1 MAYYTR
7 SENSGAASP
16 GYAEKGRGEGS
27 IYIIKSD
34 NRIELYDPNKVVV
47 SLIKSGVPYK
57 VASDI
62 ADELQYKIYDGIS
75 TKTLRTV
82 LINLIDQK
90 SPQSALKYK
99 QSHEMFVR
107 TSRGTLDRFD
117 CKMIEDSLVK
127 EANLTHEVAQH
138 VAKEVETK
146 LRKLKVN
153 YMTAPLIRE
162 IVTVQ
167 LLEEGLEDARTL
179 YTRLGMPVY
188 DVTRLIEFGSKE
200 NANLHHNPET
210 IHKFAGDQILR
221 EYLLVKVL
229 PRHITDAHLRGDIHL
244 HDADYYAIR
253 PNCLQ
258 HDLRW
263 FFENGL
269 RVDGTGDHTSVAAP
283 PKHAMVAALH
293 AAKILASSQTNMAGG
308 QSLDNFNVFMAP
320 FFTGMSYD
328 AVKQVAQAFVY
339 EMNMQYV
346 ARGGQ
351 VVFSNIN
358 IELTVPKYLRDQPA
372 WGPKGKI
379 VGTYGDFEDELITF
393 TNALLDVFLD
403 GDARGKPH
411 LFPNTMVKVRDSAF
425 KDPQQKEM
433 LLKVHY
439 LFSKYGTPYILNLLP
454 EWQHDAV
461 NSMGCRTR
469 LSGDWA
475 DKMGY
480 ENPSMSTMRTGN
492 LHYNTINLPRIA
504 MEANGDDSRVFELL
518 DDRLDLIRES
528 LEIKHDLVQKRLYT
542 NKLLPFLA
550 QTNKSGEEYYRFND
564 LTHTVGFVGLNEFA
578 RIHMGK
584 ALHESKDAYGF
595 GMDLLK
601 YMRDWTEMRT
611 EMTGWRWTL
620 TQSPAES
627 TAGRF
632 AKLDLREYGDR
643 AIVNGDRSKGN
654 VYYTNSSHF
663 AVDAD
668 IPLFERAKMEGEMH
682 PICNGG
688 HITHLFMGEGT
699 PDPEGLMSLTEKL
712 CRNTNMGLFD
722 FTRDLTTCK
731 NCSSVSGGLQKVC
744 PSCGATGAALEY
756 YSRITG
762 YCQRIGSGDSTTG
775 GWNDS
780 KVAELRDRKRYCV

>member
-7 SENSGAASP
+7 SDSTSAPPAPYGGKA
-16 GYAEKGRGEGS
+16 REGS

-34 NRIELYDPNKVVV
+34 SRIELYDPNKVVV
-47 SLIKSGVPYK
+47 SLIRSGVPYK
-57 VASDI
+57 AAADI
-62 ADELQYKIYDGIS
+62 ADELQYKIYDGMS
-75 TKTLRTV
+75 TRTLRTI
-82 LINLIDQK
+82 LINLVDQRN
-90 SPQSALKYK
+90 PEAALKYK
-99 QSHEMFVR
+99 QAHEMFVR
-107 TSRGTLDRFD
+107 TSRGTLERFD
-117 CKMIEDSLVK
+117 PKFIEDSLVK
-127 EANLTHEVAQH
+127 EADLSREVAAH
-138 VAKEVETK
+138 VSKEVEGK

-153 YMTAPLIRE
+153 YLTAPLIRE

-167 LLEEGLEDARTL
+167 LLEEGLEDARSQ

-188 DVTRLIEFGSKE
+188 DVTQLIEHGSKE

-221 EYLLVKVL
+221 EYLLVKIL

-244 HDADYYAIR
+244 HDADYFAIR

-258 HDLRW
+258 HDLSW
-263 FFENGL
+263 FFQNGL

-320 FFTGMSYD
+320 FFTGMSFD
-328 AVKQVAQAFVY
+328 EVKQVAQAFVY

-351 VVFSNIN
+351 VVFSNVN
-358 IELTVPKYLRDQPA
+358 IELTVPPFLRDEPA
-372 WGPKGKI
+372 IGPKGKV
-379 VGTYGDFEDELITF
+379 VGTYGDFEDELQVF
-393 TNALLDVFLD
+393 TEALLDVFLD

-411 LFPNTMVKVRDSAF
+411 LFPNTIVKVRDSAF
-425 KDPQQKEM
+425 KDPKQQEL

-439 LFSKYGTPYILNLLP
+439 LFSKYGTPYILNMLP
-454 EWQHDAV
+454 EWQHEAV

-475 DKMGY
+475 DRQGY
-480 ENPSMSTMRTGN
+480 SNPRYSTMRTGN
-492 LHYNTINLPRIA
+492 IHYNTINLPRIA
-504 MEANGDDSRVFELL
+504 IEANGNDNKVFELL
-518 DDRLDLIRES
+518 DQRLDLIRES
-528 LEIKHDLVQKRLYT
+528 LEIKHELIEKRLYE

-550 QTNKSGEEYYRFND
+550 QKGMSGEDYYQFKD
-564 LTHTVGFVGLNEFA
+564 LTHTVGFVGLNEFTKV
-578 RIHMGK
+578 HMGK
-584 ALHESKDAYGF
+584 ALHESQDAYDF
-595 GMDLLK
+595 GKDVIK
-601 YMRDWTEMRT
+601 YMRDWADFRT
-611 EMTGWRWTL
+611 EMTDWRWTL

-632 AKLDLREYGDR
+632 AKLDMREFGDR
-643 AIVNGDRSKGN
+643 AIVKGDKEKGN
-654 VYYTNSSHF
+654 VYYTNSSHLE
-663 AVDAD
+663 VDAD
-668 IPLFERAKMEGEMH
+668 VPMFERARLEGEFH
-682 PICNGG
+682 PICSGG
-688 HITHLFMGEGT
+688 HITHLFLGEGT
-699 PDPEGLMSLTEKL
+699 PNPEGLMSLTEKL
-712 CRNTNMGLFD
+712 CRNTSMGLFD

-731 NCSSVSGGLQKVC
+731 GCTTVSGGLQKVC
-744 PSCGATGAALEY
+744 PNCGATGSSLEY

-775 GWNDS
+775 GWNDA
-780 KVAELRDRKRYCV
+780 KVAELRDRRRYCI

>member
-7 SENSGAASP
+7 SENSGAAPP

-47 SLIKSGVPYK
+47 SLIRSGVAYK

-82 LINLIDQK
+82 LINLVDQK
-90 SPQSALKYK
+90 SPESALKYK

-127 EANLTHEVAQH
+127 EANLTHEVGQH

-153 YMTAPLIRE
+153 YLTAPLIRE

-167 LLEEGLEDARTL
+167 LLEDGLEDARSL

-210 IHKFAGDQILR
+210 IHKFAGDQIIR

-308 QSLDNFNVFMAP
+308 QSLDNFNIFMAP

-328 AVKQVAQAFVY
+328 EVKQVAQAFVY

-358 IELTVPKYLRDQPA
+358 IELTVPKFLRDQPA
-372 WGPKGKI
+372 FGPKGKI
-379 VGTYGDFEDELITF
+379 VGTYGDFEDEMIVF

-411 LFPNTMVKVRDSAF
+411 LFPNTIVKVRDSAF
-425 KDPQQKEM
+425 KDPQQQDM
-433 LLKVHY
+433 LLKVHK
-439 LFSKYGTPYILNLLP
+439 LFSKYGTPYILNMLP

-480 ENPSMSTMRTGN
+480 DNPALSTMRTGN
-492 LHYNTINLPRIA
+492 IHYNTINLPRIA
-504 MEANGDDSRVFELL
+504 MEANGNDDKIFELL
-518 DDRLDLIRES
+518 DDRLDLIKES
-528 LEIKHDLVQKRLYT
+528 LEIKHDLMQKRLYT
-542 NKLLPFLA
+542 NKLLPFLT
-550 QTNKSGEEYYRFND
+550 QKGKQNEDYYRFED
-564 LTHTVGFVGLNEFA
+564 T
-578 RIHMGK
+578 
-584 ALHESKDAYGF
+584 DAYGRLRRAQRVHQDPH
-595 GMDLLK
+595 GQGAPRVDGRLRL
-601 YMRDWTEMRT
+601 RH
-611 EMTGWRWTL
+611 G
-620 TQSPAES
+620 PAEVHARLDRN
-627 TAGRF
+627 AGR
-632 AKLDLREYGDR
+632 
-643 AIVNGDRSKGN
+643 N
-654 VYYTNSSHF
+654 
-663 AVDAD
+663 
-668 IPLFERAKMEGEMH
+668 
-682 PICNGG
+682 
-688 HITHLFMGEGT
+688 
-699 PDPEGLMSLTEKL
+699 
-712 CRNTNMGLFD
+712 
-722 FTRDLTTCK
+722 
-731 NCSSVSGGLQKVC
+731 
-744 PSCGATGAALEY
+744 
-756 YSRITG
+756 
-762 YCQRIGSGDSTTG
+762 
-775 GWNDS
+775 
-780 KVAELRDRKRYCV
+780 

>member
-7 SENSGAASP
+7 SDSNSAPPASY
-16 GYAEKGRGEGS
+16 GGKAREGS
-27 IYIIKSD
+27 IYIIKTDS
-34 NRIELYDPNKVVV
+34 RIELYDPNKVVV
-47 SLIKSGVPYK
+47 SLIRSGVPYK
-57 VASDI
+57 IASDI
-62 ADELQYKIYDGIS
+62 ADELQYKVYDGMS
-75 TKTLRTV
+75 TRTLRTI
-82 LINLIDQK
+82 LINLVDQRN
-90 SPQSALKYK
+90 PEAALKYK
-99 QSHEMFVR
+99 QAHEMFVR
-107 TSRGTLDRFD
+107 TSRGTLERFD
-117 CKMIEDSLVK
+117 PKFIEDSLVK
-127 EANLTHEVAQH
+127 EADLSREVAAH
-138 VAKEVETK
+138 VSKEVEAK

-153 YMTAPLIRE
+153 YLTAPLIRE

-167 LLEEGLEDARTL
+167 LLEEGLEEARSQ

-188 DVTRLIEFGSKE
+188 DVTQLIEHGSKE

-221 EYLLVKVL
+221 EYLLVKIL

-258 HDLRW
+258 HDLSW

-269 RVDGTGDHTSVAAP
+269 RVDGTGNHTSVAAP

-320 FFTGMSYD
+320 FFEGMSYGE
-328 AVKQVAQAFVY
+328 VKQVAQAFVY

-351 VVFSNIN
+351 VVFSNVN
-358 IELTVPKYLRDQPA
+358 IELTVPPFLANEPA
-372 WGPKGKI
+372 IGRKGK
-379 VGTYGDFEDELITF
+379 VTGKYGDFEDELHVF
-393 TNALLDVFLD
+393 TEALIDVFLD

-411 LFPNTMVKVRDSAF
+411 LFPNTIVKVRDSAF
-425 KDPQQKEM
+425 KDPKQQEL

-439 LFSKYGTPYILNLLP
+439 LFSKYGTPYILNMLP
-454 EWQHDAV
+454 KWQHQAV

-475 DKMGY
+475 DRQGY
-480 ENPSMSTMRTGN
+480 SNPRYSTMRTGN
-492 LHYNTINLPRIA
+492 IHYNTVNLPRIA
-504 MEANGDDSRVFELL
+504 IEANGNDDKVFEIL
-518 DDRLDLIRES
+518 DQRLDLIRES
-528 LEIKHDLVQKRLYT
+528 LVIKHELIEKRLYS
-542 NKLLPFLA
+542 NKLLPFLT
-550 QTNKSGEEYYRFND
+550 QKGKGGEDYYQFKD
-564 LTHTVGFVGLNEFA
+564 LTHTVGFVGLNEFTKV
-578 RIHMGK
+578 HMGK
-584 ALHESKDAYGF
+584 ALHESKDAYDF

-601 YMRDWTEMRT
+601 YMRDWTEFKM

-632 AKLDLREYGDR
+632 AKLDLREFGDR
-643 AIVNGDRSKGN
+643 AIVNGDRSTGA
-654 VYYTNSSHF
+654 VYYTNSSHLQ
-663 AVDAD
+663 VDAD
-668 IPLFERAKMEGEMH
+668 VPMFERARLEGEYH

-688 HITHLFMGEGT
+688 HITHLFLGEGT
-699 PDPEGLMSLTEKL
+699 PNPEGLMSLTEKL

-731 NCSSVSGGLQKVC
+731 DCATVSGGLQKVC
-744 PSCGATGAALEY
+744 PNCGATGAALEY

-762 YCQRIGSGDSTTG
+762 YCQRIGSGDSCTG

-780 KVAELRDRKRYCV
+780 KVAELRDRRRYCI